1 MDGWGED
8 RTREHQ
14 PLFFQWENDVHILS
28 TKKNPKFYGNRGPAK
43 VEPFF
48 FSPVTRW
55 TGLFQKNNCWLVV
68 FFWLLKGSKFDFGIS
83 IVDTVEGQPV
93 SFEHSFLIGNPSE
106 RERFLKMAAAIK
118 TP

>member
-8 RTREHQ
+8 CKREHQ

-28 TKKNPKFYGNRGPAK
+28 TKKNPKFYRNRGPAK
-43 VEPFF
+43 VEHFF
-48 FSPVTRW
+48 LLPSCKVHW
-55 TGLFQKNNCWLVV
+55 SFQEKQLLVV
-68 FFWLLKGSKFDFGIS
+68 CFFWLLKGSKFGFGIS

-93 SFEHSFLIGNPSE
+93 SFEHSKRIGNPSE
-106 RERFLKMAAAIK
+106 RERFLNMAAAIK